1 MKSAKLAESIIL
13 QAIDDIYD
21 NKERTASIEFF
32 TGKGFYHAARMAGMG
47 YKHMLGVLEFVNQ
60 IVSSITPV
68 SRVVAPVGLSAT
80 RRSIIAGAANAGK
93 HRTRQ

>member
-21 NKERTASIEFF
+21 DKERTASIEFF

-47 YKHMLGVLEFVNQ
+47 YRHMLGILELVNQ
-60 IVSSITPV
+60 IVSSITPAPP
-68 SRVVAPVGLSAT
+68 VVAPVGIAAT
-80 RRSIIAGAANAGK
+80 RRSIMASSGK
-93 HRTRQ
+93 YRARY